1 MTGLWLRRAFMA
13 VTWCSAALLAGC
25 GSSSVVSA
33 LTPTRFIG
41 FGDAFTDLGAAGA
54 GKYSVNDGSN
64 NWVQQMAAGYGR
76 SVNSVLSGGTSYARG
91 NARVTSAVD
100 AAGGATPSVTQ
111 QITNFLAA
119 GGTFGPNDVVV
130 INGGF
135 SDIIAEMGAVR
146 SGAQTGEVMLAN
158 VGREGRELAAQV
170 RRLVQAG
177 AKYVLVT
184 GVVNLGITPWA
195 TSIGQNLLL
204 SQASGKFNAELVVSL
219 VDQGSNALYLD
230 AAFFYN
236 LMNTSPSNYGFTNAN
251 SPVCN
256 SIDPGPGIGIGP
268 GNINSSLCTPAT
280 VGGQDYSKFVYADA
294 VYSAPTAHRQFGD
307 YAYGRLRGRF

>member
-1 MTGLWLRRAFMA
+1 MTGLWLRRAFMVA
-13 VTWCSAALLAGC
+13 AWASVALLAGC

-33 LTPTRFIG
+33 LTPTRFIA

-76 SVNSVLSGGTSYARG
+76 TINSVLDGGTSYARG

-100 AAGGATPSVTQ
+100 AAGGAAPSVTQ

-119 GGTFGPNDVVV
+119 GGTFGPTDVAV

-135 SDIIAEMGAVR
+135 SDLIAEMAAVN
-146 SGAQTGEVMLAN
+146 SGAQTSTAMLAN
-158 VGREGRELAAQV
+158 VGQEGRDLAAQV

-184 GVVNLGITPWA
+184 GVVNMGFTPWA
-195 TSIGQNLLL
+195 ASIGQTSLL
-204 SQASGKFNAELVVSL
+204 SQASGKFNDELVVSM
-219 VDQGSNALYLD
+219 VDLGTNVLYLD

-236 LMNTSPSNYGFTNAN
+236 LMNTTASNYGFTNVT
-251 SPVCN
+251 SPVCTTT
-256 SIDPGPGIGIGP
+256 DPGPGIGIGL
-268 GNINSSLCTPAT
+268 GQINSSLCTSAT
-280 VGGQDYSKFVYADA
+280 VGGQDYSKFLYSDA
-294 VYSAPTAHRQFGD
+294 VYSTPSAHRQFGD
-307 YAYGRLRGRF
+307 YAYSRIHARW

>member
-13 VTWCSAALLAGC
+13 AAWVSAALLAGC

-33 LTPTRFIG
+33 LTPTRFIA
-41 FGDAFTDLGAAGA
+41 FGDAFTDLGAAGT

-76 SVNSVLSGGTSYARG
+76 SVNSVLDGGTSYARG

-119 GGTFGPNDVVV
+119 GGTFGPNDVAVV
-130 INGGF
+130 DGGF
-135 SDIIAEMGAVR
+135 SDLIAEMGAVN
-146 SGAQTGEVMLAN
+146 SGAQTSAAMLAN
-158 VGREGRELAAQV
+158 VGQEGRDLAAQV

-184 GVVNLGITPWA
+184 GVVNMGLTPWA
-195 TSIGQNLLL
+195 TAIGQNALL
-204 SQASGKFNAELVVSL
+204 SQASGKFNDELVVSM
-219 VDQGSNALYLD
+219 VDLGNNVLYVD

-236 LMNTSPSNYGFTNAN
+236 LMNTTPANYGFNNVT

-256 SIDPGPGIGIGP
+256 SVDPGPGIGIGP
-268 GNINSSLCTPAT
+268 GNINSSQCVAASA
-280 VGGQDYSKFVYADA
+280 GGQDYSKFLYADR
-294 VYSAPTAHRQFGD
+294 VYSTPSAQRQFGD
-307 YAYGRLRGRF
+307 YAYSRIHGRW